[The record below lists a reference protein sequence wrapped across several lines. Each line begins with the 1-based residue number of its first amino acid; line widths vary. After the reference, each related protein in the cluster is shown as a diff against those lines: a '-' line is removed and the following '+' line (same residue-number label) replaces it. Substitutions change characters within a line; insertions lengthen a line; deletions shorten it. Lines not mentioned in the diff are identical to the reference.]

1 MKYLAVSFLAMLLA
15 GCSLTTK
22 QIVDDVKDGVVLIT
36 NELPNNGGGV
46 GTGFIVDENKI
57 VTNLHVVEGGGVIH
71 VYDNGSQRK
80 YKAVI
85 LHEDKV
91 ADIVVLQLFDWES
104 FVKNEHPEILSMG
117 NSDRAEV
124 GEKVVVIGH
133 PWGLYWTVSEG
144 IVSAKGRR
152 IDQNP
157 KFLDQVDAKLFQ
169 GNSGGPIFDEAGNV
183 VCVSNMMLSKEG
195 GSYGFC
201 VPSNLVKK
209 VLYDFNMFGE
219 VRWRVM
225 NISAALS
232 EDGSAL
238 VVQDLEVNG
247 AAAKAGIKQGDKILI
262 IYREK
267 GRVEGIKL
275 SSPDDLITELA
286 VLNGDA
292 ETISVLIDRNGEKL
306 VIDVETNYKL
316 SKNY

>member
-36 NELPNNGGGV
+36 NELPNNGGGI

-57 VTNLHVVEGGGVIH
+57 VTNLHVVEGGGVIR

-91 ADIVVLQLFDWES
+91 SDIAVVQLFDWES

-124 GEKVVVIGH
+124 GEKVIVIGH

-157 KFLDQVDAKLFQ
+157 KFLDQVDAKLYQ
-169 GNSGGPIFDEAGNV
+169 GNSGGPVFDEAGNV
-183 VCVSNMMLSKEG
+183 VCVSNMMLAKEG

-201 VPSNLVKK
+201 LPSNLVRK
-209 VLYDFNMFGE
+209 VLYDFNLFGE
-219 VRWRVM
+219 VRWKVI
-225 NISAALS
+225 NVSAAMS
-232 EDGSAL
+232 EDGANVIIKEL
-238 VVQDLEVNG
+238 DPAG
-247 AAAKAGIKQGDKILI
+247 AASKAGLQVNDKILMLNDI
-262 IYREK
+262 E
-267 GRVEGIKL
+267 IKN
-275 SSPDDLITELA
+275 PDDLISGMASLRGDTENVYLF
-286 VLNGDA
+286 
-292 ETISVLIDRNGEKL
+292 IDRNGEKL
-306 VIDVETNYKL
+306 MIEIKPNHKL
-316 SKNY
+316 SKEY

>member
-15 GCSLTTK
+15 GCSMTTK

-36 NELPNNGGGV
+36 NELADNKGGM
-46 GTGFIVDENKI
+46 GTGFIIGENQI
-57 VTNLHVVEGGGVIH
+57 VTNLHVVEGGGVLH

-91 ADIVVLQLFDWES
+91 ADIVVLQLFDWDS
-104 FVKNEHPEILSMG
+104 FVKNEHPEVLSMG

-133 PWGLYWTVSEG
+133 PWGLHWSVSEG

-157 KFLDQVDAKLFQ
+157 KFLDQVDAKLYQ

-183 VCVSNMMLSKEG
+183 ICVSNMMVAKEG

-201 VPSNLVKK
+201 IPSNLVKK

-219 VRWRVM
+219 VRWKVI
-225 NISAALS
+225 NVSAAMT
-232 EDGSAL
+232 EDGANVIIKEL
-238 VVQDLEVNG
+238 DPAG
-247 AAAKAGIKQGDKILI
+247 AASKAGLQVNDKVLMLNDIEV
-262 IYREK
+262 RN
-267 GRVEGIKL
+267 
-275 SSPDDLITELA
+275 PDDLISGMA
-286 VLNGDA
+286 VLKGDT
-292 ETISVLIDRNGEKL
+292 ENVKLLIDRNGEKL
-306 VIDVETNYKL
+306 MIDVKTNHKL
-316 SKNY
+316 SKEY